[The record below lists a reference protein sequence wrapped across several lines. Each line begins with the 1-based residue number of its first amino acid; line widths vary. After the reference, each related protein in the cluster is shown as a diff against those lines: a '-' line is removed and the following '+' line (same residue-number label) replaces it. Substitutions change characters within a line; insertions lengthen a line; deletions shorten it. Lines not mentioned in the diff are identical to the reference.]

1 VINESCFSESA
12 YRRENAKDQRTDTT
26 PLKGP
31 FVKRAL
37 LPIHIIQI
45 CLSTPPTPHTH
56 THPIPGMSFEALTFL
71 LEDGSEAL
79 LLPIFL
85 SPTDDKEP

>member
-1 VINESCFSESA
+1 
-12 YRRENAKDQRTDTT
+12 
-26 PLKGP
+26 
-31 FVKRAL
+31 
-37 LPIHIIQI
+37 
-45 CLSTPPTPHTH
+45 
-56 THPIPGMSFEALTFL
+56 MSFEALTFL